1 MIYGGG
7 GHLGG
12 VAGPVVGDDVG
23 HEGAVL
29 DVLVVAGHV
38 HGVLPG
44 LRGPVQHVTGA
55 VVLVVALDPGLRR
68 TLDGE
73 P

>member
-1 MIYGGG
+1 MRGG

-12 VAGPVVGDDVG
+12 VAGLVVGGDVS

-29 DVLVVAGHV
+29 DVLVVTGDV
-38 HGVLPG
+38 HRVLSG

-55 VVLVVALDPGLRR
+55 VVLVVALDLGLRR
-68 TLDGE
+68 TFDGE